1 MSLFFVTEI
10 NCWAQKFST
19 QKVATLPRQK
29 SKADIQLRVVQVT
42 KVFKRLQDARVQAAK
57 KYVEDKKNSQ
67 RL

>member
-19 QKVATLPRQK
+19 QKVATLPGQK
-29 SKADIQLRVVQVT
+29 SKADIQLRV
-42 KVFKRLQDARVQAAK
+42 VFKRLQDARVQAAK

>member
-19 QKVATLPRQK
+19 QKVATLPGQK
-29 SKADIQLRVVQVT
+29 SKADIQLRVV
-42 KVFKRLQDARVQAAK
+42 QDARVQAAK